1 MSAMDEIPIPLL
13 FLLTLLLAFAAVEL
27 GRWFGRRRQHQQ
39 AEPEAPVGAAVAATL
54 GLLAFIL
61 AFTFGMAASRFDAR
75 KQMVVQDAN
84 SIGTTYLRA
93 SLMPDP
99 PASKLRGLLREYT
112 DVRVDAGLHPEHFAA
127 ALARLDELQR
137 TIWSEAA
144 AAATQHSNV
153 MTGLFIASL
162 NDMIDTHGLRL
173 AAIRN
178 RIPTAIWVFLF
189 LTAGVGMLSIGY
201 QAGLSGSRRSVA
213 ATALVLAFS
222 GVIMLIADLDR
233 PEKGFLRIS
242 QQPMI
247 DLQASMKADMPAAT
261 VEPPTPP

>member
-1 MSAMDEIPIPLL
+1 VSAMDQIPIPAL
-13 FLLTLLLAFAAVEL
+13 FLVTLLLAFAAVEL
-27 GRWFGRRRQHQQ
+27 GRWFGGRRQHQQ

-84 SIGTTYLRA
+84 TIGTTYLRT
-93 SLMPDP
+93 SLIPDP
-99 PASKLRGLLREYT
+99 PASKLRALLREYT
-112 DVRVDAGLHPEHFAA
+112 DVRTDAGLHPEHFYA
-127 ALARLDELQR
+127 ALARLEELQR
-137 TIWSEAA
+137 VIWSEAA
-144 AAATQHSNV
+144 AAGTQHPNV
-153 MTGLFIASL
+153 MTGLFITSL
-162 NDMIDTHGLRL
+162 NEMIDTHGLRL

-247 DLQASMKADMPAAT
+247 ELQTSMQADVVNDALPAK
-261 VEPPTPP
+261 P